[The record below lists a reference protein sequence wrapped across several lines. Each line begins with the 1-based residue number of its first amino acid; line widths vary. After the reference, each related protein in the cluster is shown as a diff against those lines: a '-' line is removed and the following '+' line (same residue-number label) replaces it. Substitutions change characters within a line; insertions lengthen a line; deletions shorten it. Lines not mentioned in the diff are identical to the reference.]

1 MWHVR
6 RGFRR
11 YKIKERH
18 SWEEKGVDGRVLTES
33 KDVGLDSPD
42 SG

>member
-1 MWHVR
+1 VR
-6 RGFRR
+6 RGLRR

-18 SWEEKGVDGRVLTES
+18 PWEETGVDGMVLTEFE
-33 KDVGLDSPD
+33 DLGLDSPD